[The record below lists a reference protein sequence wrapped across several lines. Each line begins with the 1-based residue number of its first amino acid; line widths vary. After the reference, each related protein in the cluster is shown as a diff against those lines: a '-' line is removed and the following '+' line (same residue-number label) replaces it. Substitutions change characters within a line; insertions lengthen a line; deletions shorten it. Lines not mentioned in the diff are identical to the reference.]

1 MKVTVGKLGALLLEN
16 LNALNS
22 KSHRADFDIE
32 NIKKD
37 GMISKIEPKDSST
50 LLALQRFRKETEK
63 KEAAAESA
71 KARCKICFK
80 ETAPTPRCFGH
91 GGGGSS
97 GGGGGEG
104 SESSNTSKEK
114 NCEGD
119 AKSLIKT
126 YQSVGDTEDL
136 SGAFG
141 LIEGN
146 EGAGAEAQLDKES
159 YDPEVIAEL
168 VIKGLVIV
176 ATDCES
182 MTLEITL
189 QCDPNSLSIEQK
201 EELKKFISAI
211 IREFNAFKEQHQLS
225 DDCINM
231 IQDEE
236 GNILSLRISLPTL
249 KLYNEFIQEL
259 ANNLL
264 PPQNQKLQTKE
275 EQTESKSSVLA
286 PLSMKPKPSLKSTPD
301 VQDETIENKEKN
313 EALELFNPSP
323 FSKMKP
329 W

>member
-16 LNALNS
+16 LNSLNS
-22 KSHRADFDIE
+22 KSHREDFDIE

-37 GMISKIEPKDSST
+37 ATIFKIESTISST
-50 LLALQRFRKETEK
+50 SLALQRFRKEVEK

-91 GGGGSS
+91 GGGG
-97 GGGGGEG
+97 GGGGEG

-119 AKSLIKT
+119 AKSLLKT

-146 EGAGAEAQLDKES
+146 EGAGTESPLDKES

-168 VIKGLVIV
+168 VIKGLLIV
-176 ATDCES
+176 TTDRES

-189 QCDPNSLSIEQK
+189 QSDPNSLSREQK

-264 PPQNQKLQTKE
+264 PPQNQKLQTKK
-275 EQTESKSSVLA
+275 EQTESKSSVPT
-286 PLSMKPKPSLKSTPD
+286 PLSMKPKPSLK
-301 VQDETIENKEKN
+301 QDETIENKEKS

>member
-1 MKVTVGKLGALLLEN
+1 
-16 LNALNS
+16 
-22 KSHRADFDIE
+22 
-32 NIKKD
+32 
-37 GMISKIEPKDSST
+37 MISKIEPKDSST
-50 LLALQRFRKETEK
+50 SLALQRFRKETE

-97 GGGGGEG
+97 GGGGKRV
-104 SESSNTSKEK
+104 SPVIHQKK
-114 NCEGD
+114 NCDGD

-146 EGAGAEAQLDKES
+146 EGPGAEVQLDKES

-168 VIKGLVIV
+168 VIKGLLIV

-189 QCDPNSLSIEQK
+189 QCAPNSLSIEQK
-201 EELKKFISAI
+201 EELKIYK
-211 IREFNAFKEQHQLS
+211 RYHQEFNAFKEQHQLS

-275 EQTESKSSVLA
+275 EQTESKSSVPA

-313 EALELFNPSP
+313 EALELFNPSH
-323 FSKMKP
+323 FQK
-329 W
+329 

>member
-16 LNALNS
+16 LNSLNS
-22 KSHRADFDIE
+22 RSHKADFDIE

-37 GMISKIEPKDSST
+37 AMISKIESKESST
-50 LLALQRFRKETEK
+50 SLALERFRKEAEK

-91 GGGGSS
+91 GGGG
-97 GGGGGEG
+97 GGGEG
-104 SESSNTSKEK
+104 TGSSNTSKEK
-114 NCEGD
+114 TCEGD
-119 AKSLIKT
+119 AKSLIRT
-126 YQSVGDTEDL
+126 YQSVGDNEDL

-146 EGAGAEAQLDKES
+146 EGAGTESQLDKES

-168 VIKGLVIV
+168 VIKGLLIV
-176 ATDCES
+176 STDRES
-182 MTLEITL
+182 LTLGITL
-189 QCDPNSLSIEQK
+189 QCAPNSLSREQK

-211 IREFNAFKEQHQLS
+211 IREFDAFKEQHQLS
-225 DDCINM
+225 NDCINL

-275 EQTESKSSVLA
+275 EQSESKNSVPT
-286 PLSMKPKPSLKSTPD
+286 PLSMKPKLSVKSTPN
-301 VQDETIENKEKN
+301 VQDEIIQNKERN

-323 FSKMKP
+323 FSKMNP